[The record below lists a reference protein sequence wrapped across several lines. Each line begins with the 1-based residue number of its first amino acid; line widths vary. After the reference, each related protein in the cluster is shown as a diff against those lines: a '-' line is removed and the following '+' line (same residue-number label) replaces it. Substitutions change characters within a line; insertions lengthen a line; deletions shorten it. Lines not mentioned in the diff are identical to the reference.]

1 MSLGPDDAP
10 AATRPAP
17 ACPCGSG
24 SPLSRCCGPVLADPG
39 RAATAER
46 LMRSRF
52 SAYTLGD
59 TEHLLATWHPRT
71 RPDREDLA
79 GSLSAGLT
87 WTRLVIHDVEGG
99 GPGDA
104 AGRVEFT
111 ALARDR
117 DGAKVRMR
125 EDSRFV
131 AEGGR
136 WLYVD
141 GTPIP

>member
-1 MSLGPDDAP
+1 M
-10 AATRPAP
+10 
-17 ACPCGSG
+17 
-24 SPLSRCCGPVLADPG
+24 LADPA
-39 RAATAER
+39 RAATAEQ

-52 SAYTLGD
+52 TAYALGD
-59 TEHLLATWHPRT
+59 ADHLLVTWQGRH
-71 RPDREDLA
+71 RPDRTDLA
-79 GSLSAGLT
+79 ESLSAGLT
-87 WTRLVIHDVEGG
+87 WTRLVIHDTQGG
-99 GPGDA
+99 GPGDRT
-104 AGRVEFT
+104 GRVEFT

-131 AEGGR
+131 REGGH